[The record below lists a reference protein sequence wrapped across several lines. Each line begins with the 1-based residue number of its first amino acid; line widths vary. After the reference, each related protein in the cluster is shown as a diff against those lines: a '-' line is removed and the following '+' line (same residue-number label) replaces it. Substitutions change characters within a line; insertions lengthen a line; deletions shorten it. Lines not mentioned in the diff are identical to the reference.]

1 MARVKATTR
10 RSQGPPKPRIVVSR
24 QPVIVSDDPS
34 DTDDETDQQQNMSSK
49 RQASPDVNLTLK
61 KARSASSSS
70 PTNASSSGPSSM
82 HAPVPAPAPA
92 LPATVSLAPPEHV
105 QAHSS
110 ATHRYFMQIFI
121 LDAPWD
127 PNGDKE
133 AWMLM
138 DRDHCHIRLE
148 TQAGINFM
156 FYSDGFKVIPY
167 GPKMTNITD
176 SDNCGYDIA
185 PGFSVMWKYNRMFHH
200 QYADI
205 KRAFIVVKLPI
216 SNPNPP
222 VFTKNDSATVDAAV
236 RQMFRTLGPPDLTM
250 PCWFPKSQ
258 AERERDY
265 WKALY
270 ESKKRGHE
278 QCLRDYDLLDAKL
291 IACEAKLHIQTV
303 ALKSIEKAVECAIC
317 LHRFSSNEHCMMA
330 SCGHLVHKHCHKKLE
345 DDKKADTCVTC
356 QGHVRFW
363 LKFHGFTAIS
373 DSVAKA
379 QAALSAD

>member
-1 MARVKATTR
+1 MQAPVAATAP
-10 RSQGPPKPRIVVSR
+10 SLPPPAALGPP
-24 QPVIVSDDPS
+24 
-34 DTDDETDQQQNMSSK
+34 
-49 RQASPDVNLTLK
+49 A
-61 KARSASSSS
+61 
-70 PTNASSSGPSSM
+70 
-82 HAPVPAPAPA
+82 
-92 LPATVSLAPPEHV
+92 HV

-110 ATHRYFMQIFI
+110 ASHRYFMQIFI
-121 LDAPWD
+121 LDVPWD

-156 FYSDGFKVIPY
+156 FYGDGFKVIPY
-167 GPKMTNITD
+167 GPKMTSIAD
-176 SDNCGYDIA
+176 SDNCTYDIA
-185 PGFSVMWKYNRMFHH
+185 PGYSVMWQYNRMFHH

-205 KRAFIVVKLPI
+205 KRAFMVVKLPI

-222 VFTKNDSATVDAAV
+222 PYTKHDSDTVDIAV
-236 RQMFRTLGPPDLTM
+236 RNMFRTIGPPDLTM
-250 PCWFPKSQ
+250 PCWFPRSQ
-258 AERERDY
+258 TERERDY

-270 ESKKRGHE
+270 ESKKRGHQ

-291 IACEAKLHIQTV
+291 IASEAKLHIQTV

-317 LHRFSSNEHCMMA
+317 LQRFSSTGHCMMA
-330 SCGHLVHKHCHKKLE
+330 SCGHPIHTLCHKKLE

-363 LKFHGFTAIS
+363 QRFHGFTAIS
-373 DSVAKA
+373 DSIAKA
-379 QAALSAD
+379 QEALNAD